1 MGVPPS
7 LLSSRWL
14 PKQQRPCLRLL
25 LAWEDLEAA
34 LPPLSTRCLQVLL
47 PPQPVGQTTRPI
59 TSVPASTTMV
69 MVGCVHRCGKLS
81 GSLLCFTGAPSH
93 PSLYFTLRRLSVW
106 STVSFPSSRGSVA
119 PVARPAAPAGQCRA
133 ASSRSGQP
141 ARHVSCEWYKPYLS
155 YEYRFL
161 PVSVTWNKSLSLFDL
176 IQDVLSMLDQ
186 PANFNSDD
194 FEIPIYPPFNEW
206 PGQYFSAALTPFVF
220 LTVSIYLA
228 LLLLF
233 SSCSWE

>member
-155 YEYRFL
+155 YEYCFL
-161 PVSVTWNKSLSLFDL
+161 PVSVTWNKSLCLFLIWFRMCCLCWTSLPTSTAMTLRSPSTLHLTSDL
-176 IQDVLSMLDQ
+176 VNTS
-186 PANFNSDD
+186 
-194 FEIPIYPPFNEW
+194 
-206 PGQYFSAALTPFVF
+206 
-220 LTVSIYLA
+220 
-228 LLLLF
+228 LLLLLPL
-233 SSCSWE
+233 SSWLFLYI